1 MPEAWQWSFSKMAGF
16 EHFNLIGPIYDR
28 IFGHG
33 SVENLL
39 NLCRFD
45 STNNVL
51 DLGGGTGRVAA
62 AIKPLVKAAIVGD
75 SAMGMLKEA
84 QLKGVESLMTYSEC
98 LPTSKH
104 SFDRI
109 IMVDAFHHLADQEL
123 TLREMWR
130 VLNPDGMIVI
140 EEPDISNFWV
150 KLIAIGE
157 KLLLMRSHF
166 LRPETIAQM
175 AEQYEDA
182 DVAVKKSKGVAWVI
196 IEKLTQERGASDVR
210 DER

>member
-1 MPEAWQWSFSKMAGF
+1 MPEVWQWSFSKMAKF
-16 EHFNLIGPIYDR
+16 EHFNVIGPIYDR
-28 IFGHG
+28 IFGRG
-33 SVENLL
+33 SVDNLL
-39 NLCRFD
+39 ELCRFN

-62 AIKPLVKAAIVGD
+62 AIKPLVQIVIVGD

-84 QLKGVESLMTYSEC
+84 RLKGVEDFMAYSEC
-98 LPTSKH
+98 LPLPKH

-130 VLNPDGMIVI
+130 VLNLGGMIVI

-150 KLIAIGE
+150 KLIAVGE
-157 KLLLMRSHF
+157 KLLLMRSRF

-175 AEQYEDA
+175 AEQYDDA
-182 DVAVKKSKGVAWVI
+182 DVSVKKSKGVAWVI
-196 IEKLTQERGASDVR
+196 IEKLSKERGASDVR